1 MGLTSPWNGREEMSE
16 RYAKMTPSSLIE
28 EMEAWQAVADAP
40 KAPGNASNAA
50 RDEANKQLAI
60 AEAWYHRRKIEGEK
74 R

>member
-1 MGLTSPWNGREEMSE
+1 MGEDEMSE
-16 RYAKMTPSSLIE
+16 RYAKMTPSSLID

-40 KAPGNASNAA
+40 KEPGNASNAA

-74 R
+74 G